1 MLDPCIC
8 QSVSLQSCLTVKAV
22 KASTNMSNISYKSCK
37 LLWYAKREIYTE
49 YLCLLSQKKS
59 FSQDYLILA
68 PSQMCSKSAYH
79 CPNGPKTH
87 PDSVLMYC

>member
-8 QSVSLQSCLTVKAV
+8 QSVCLQSCLTVKAV

-49 YLCLLSQKKS
+49 YLCLLSQKT
-59 FSQDYLILA
+59 FLPGLPNLA
-68 PSQMCSKSAYH
+68 TQMGTLLASLKIPPEQES
-79 CPNGPKTH
+79 
-87 PDSVLMYC
+87 LL